1 MTPLT
6 DAARD
11 LVDEWGNATPETMA
25 AALKAAIREGGGDDG
40 GTWPDTI
47 IPGQLFEISFG
58 GVVAVGTSE
67 NDAARVWFDLA
78 IDRTYAAMATTG
90 TL

>member
-6 DAARD
+6 DAARA
-11 LVDEWGNATPETMA
+11 LVDEWGNATPEIMV
-25 AALKAAIREGGGDDG
+25 AALKAAIRDGG

-47 IPGQLFEISFG
+47 APGQLFEIQFG
-58 GVVAVGTSE
+58 GVLAVGTSE
-67 NDAARVWFDLA
+67 NDAARTWFDLA
-78 IDRTYAAMATTG
+78 IDRTYAALAGTG

>member
-11 LVDEWGNATPETMA
+11 LVDEWGNATPEIMV
-25 AALKAAIREGGGDDG
+25 AALKAAIRDGG

-47 IPGQLFEISFG
+47 TPGQLFEIQFG

-78 IDRTYAAMATTG
+78 IDRTFAAMAATG

>member
-6 DAARD
+6 DAARN
-11 LVDEWGNATPETMA
+11 LVDEWGNATPELKVV
-25 AALKAAIREGGGDDG
+25 ALKAAIREGG

-58 GVVAVGTSE
+58 GVVAVGTCE

-78 IDRTYAAMATTG
+78 IHRTFAALAGTG

>member
-11 LVDEWGNATPETMA
+11 LVDEWGNATPEIKV
-25 AALKAAIREGGGDDG
+25 AALKAAIRDDG
-40 GTWPDTI
+40 GTWPDTV
-47 IPGQLFEISFG
+47 IPGQLFEIQFG
-58 GVVAVGTSE
+58 GVVAAGTSE
-67 NDAARVWFDLA
+67 NDAARVWFDIA
-78 IDRTYAAMATTG
+78 IDRTYAAMAATG

>member
-6 DAARD
+6 DDARD
-11 LVDEWGNATPETMA
+11 LVDEWGNATPEIKV
-25 AALKAAIREGGGDDG
+25 AALKAAIRADG

-47 IPGQLFEISFG
+47 APGQLFEIQFG
-58 GVVAVGTSE
+58 GFLAVGTSE
-67 NDAARVWFDLA
+67 NDAARTWFYLA
-78 IDRTYAAMATTG
+78 IDRTYAALAGTG

>member
-6 DAARD
+6 DDARD
-11 LVDEWGNATPETMA
+11 LVDEWGNAAPEIMV
-25 AALKAAIREGGGDDG
+25 AALKAAIRDGG

-47 IPGQLFEISFG
+47 TPGQLFEIQFG

-78 IDRTYAAMATTG
+78 IDRTYAAMAATG

>member
-11 LVDEWGNATPETMA
+11 LVDEWGNATPETMV
-25 AALKAAIREGGGDDG
+25 AALKAAIRDGD

-47 IPGQLFEISFG
+47 TPGQLFKIEFG
-58 GVVAVGTSE
+58 GVVAAGTSE

-78 IDRTYAAMATTG
+78 IDRTFAAMAATG

>member
-11 LVDEWGNATPETMA
+11 LVDEWGNATPETMV
-25 AALKAAIREGGGDDG
+25 AALKAAIREDG
-40 GTWPDTI
+40 STWPDSI

-58 GVVAVGTSE
+58 GVVAAGTSE

-78 IDRTYAAMATTG
+78 IHRTFAALAGTG